1 MRISTLVIAFALLM
15 AVSHAWTPFRFETQQ
30 DMLEYMR
37 DEDHNI
43 YIIFFYNSDQPN
55 KAATERMRQIVV
67 TEREAIRRNVLDAF
81 DNIVYA
87 ELDLAGGHYDE
98 VAHEIGIETADT
110 LEYPTVV
117 AVDDGIG
124 KWVNG
129 PDLVQLLVPTV
140 KALILRNQN

>member
-1 MRISTLVIAFALLM
+1 MKAITLAVALALLM
-15 AVSHAWTPFRFETQQ
+15 AVSYAWTPFRFETQH

-43 YIIFFYNSDQPN
+43 YVIFFYNSGQENRADS
-55 KAATERMRQIVV
+55 ERMRQIVIQ
-67 TEREAIRRNVLDAF
+67 EREAIRKNVLEAF

-98 VAHEIGIETADT
+98 AAHEIGIETADT

-124 KWVNG
+124 KWVHG
-129 PDLVQLLVPTV
+129 PDLSQLLVPTV